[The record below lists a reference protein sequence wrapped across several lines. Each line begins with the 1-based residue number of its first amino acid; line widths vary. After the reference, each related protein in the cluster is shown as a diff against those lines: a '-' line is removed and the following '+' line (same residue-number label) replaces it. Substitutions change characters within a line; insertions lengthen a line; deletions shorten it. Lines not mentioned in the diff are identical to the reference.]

1 MTNNY
6 DAIIIGGGLSGLQSA
21 YILAKEGKKVCV
33 LEQHSTIGGCLQ
45 SFKRKD
51 VIFDTGVHYIGSL
64 DKDQVLY
71 KYFKYFNLIDNIKYK
86 KLDINA
92 FDVINYKNKE
102 YNLAQ
107 GYDNFIEQLVQ
118 KFPDEKN
125 GILAYVKKIQEI
137 EKIFPLHNLRPLK
150 SSLIPR
156 DVLTINT
163 KAFIESVIKDKILQN
178 VLAGNNALYAGVPD
192 KTPFYMHALIT
203 SSFIES
209 SYRLIGGSQQLA
221 DSLTKSIKSFGGDVF
236 TNQKVKEIITDGKAA
251 TQVITE
257 NENIFSAKTFISSIH
272 PANLLKMLKTKVIKK
287 VYRNRINSLEN
298 TSSMFIL
305 YAKLKNNKVKYLNH
319 NYYKIFDNDVWQG
332 YNYTDETW
340 PRGYL
345 YITPASSKS
354 QKFADTLSVL
364 AYMNFADVK
373 KWENT
378 YVGKRGNDYIEFKK
392 QRAEKLL
399 QLIEKNFPDTINAI
413 ESYYTSTPLTYRDY
427 TGTPEGSVYGILKDS
442 NDPLPTFIS
451 PRTKIENLFL
461 TGQNLNMHG
470 VLGVTISSVVT
481 CSEILGSDYILN
493 KIKNAQ

>member
-1 MTNNY
+1 MNNY
-6 DAIIIGGGLSGLQSA
+6 DTIIIGGGLSGLQSA
-21 YILAKEGKKVCV
+21 YILAKEGQKVCV

-45 SFKRKD
+45 SFKRKNAL
-51 VIFDTGVHYIGSL
+51 FDTGVHYIGSL

-71 KYFKYFNLIDNIKYK
+71 KYFKYFNLIDNIKYR
-86 KLDINA
+86 KLNINA
-92 FDVINYKNKE
+92 FDVINYKNKD

-107 GYDNFIEQLVQ
+107 GHNNFIDKLTAE
-118 KFPDEKN
+118 FPNEKK
-125 GILAYVKKIQEI
+125 GILAYVKKLQEI
-137 EKIFPLHNLRPLK
+137 EQVFPLHNLKPLK
-150 SSLIPR
+150 SNLIPR
-156 DVLTINT
+156 EVLTLNT
-163 KAFIESVIKDKILQN
+163 KAFISSIIKNKTLQN

-209 SYRLIGGSQQLA
+209 SYRLIDGSQQLA
-221 DSLTKSIKSFGGDVF
+221 DSLTDSIKSFGGDVF
-236 TNQKVKEIITDGKAA
+236 TNKQVKEIITEGKQA
-251 TQVITE
+251 TQVITSTGE
-257 NENIFSAKTFISSIH
+257 TFSAKNFISAIH
-272 PANLLKMLKTKVIKK
+272 PANMLKMLKTKVIKK
-287 VYRNRINSLEN
+287 VYRNRINSLQN

-305 YAKLKNNKVKYLNH
+305 YAKLKKDSIKYLNY
-319 NYYKIFDNDVWQG
+319 NYYKIFDNDVWSG
-332 YNYTDETW
+332 YNYTEKTW

-345 YITPASSKS
+345 YITPAHSKS
-354 QKFADTLSVL
+354 DKFADTLTIL

-378 YVGKRGNDYIEFKK
+378 TVEKRGNDYLDFKK
-392 QRAEKLL
+392 QHAEKLL
-399 QLIEKNFPDTINAI
+399 NLVEQSFPGTIDGI

-481 CSEILGSDYILN
+481 CSEILGSEYILN
-493 KIKNAQ
+493 KIKKAQ